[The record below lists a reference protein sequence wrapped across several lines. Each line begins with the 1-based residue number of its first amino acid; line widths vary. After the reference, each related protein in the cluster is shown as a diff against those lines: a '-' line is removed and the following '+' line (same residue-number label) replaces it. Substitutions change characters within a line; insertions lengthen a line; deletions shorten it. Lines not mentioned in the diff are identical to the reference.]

1 MNSTILNDIVRDYES
16 ISSAWTA
23 TLLPIA
29 QAVFWTLVLIEL
41 VWSAIWWVVDR
52 EDGLGVI
59 TALLRKVLAV
69 GFFYALLINGP
80 TWIRAVIDG
89 FTQAGASA
97 SGLTDLSPSGVFD
110 QGLALANKILNSVE
124 GLGILEGIFP
134 SLVAVFTAL
143 VVVVSFA
150 IIAAQL
156 LVALVESFVVIGA
169 GVLFVGF
176 SGSRWTKF
184 FTERYLS
191 YLASVGVKLLVL
203 YLIMGVGMSIAARWV
218 PILERGG
225 FSPIPFFYVM
235 GGSLVFLFLTW
246 HIPSVASAMMVGAV
260 HLSLADV
267 YYPLM
272 LAGRATGLG
281 MAAAGAVMT
290 VTRWSGGRLS
300 EWTALHTGGRGG
312 ASGGAGGSPPDAPGG
327 GPSRFGPGPMS
338 RSPRGRAGDGATTNP
353 SSRGGTARP
362 ADSGTPATQ
371 TSGGTPHAGRPE
383 RPTPANAPAVSAR
396 PAPPSATGEGRAEK
410 IDGSGMGASGE
421 QGERPTPPNTPVAPA
436 QDRRST

>member
-23 TLLPIA
+23 TLLAIA

-80 TWIRAVIDG
+80 TWIRAVIAG

-169 GVLFVGF
+169 GILFVGF

-290 VTRWSGGRLS
+290 VGRWSGGRLR
-300 EWTALHTGGRGG
+300 EWTALHTGGGGG
-312 ASGGAGGSPPDAPGG
+312 ASGAAGGSPPGGAGG
-327 GPSRFGPGPMS
+327 GSSRPGSGPTP
-338 RSPRGRAGDGATTNP
+338 RSPRGRAGDSGTTDAP
-353 SSRGGTARP
+353 TRGGTSRP
-362 ADSGTPATQ
+362 AD
-371 TSGGTPHAGRPE
+371 GGTPSPQTPGGTPSATRSE
-383 RPTPANAPAVSAR
+383 QPTPPNAPAASAR
-396 PAPPSATGEGRAEK
+396 PASPPAAGEARVEKVERSAGNARGEGA
-410 IDGSGMGASGE
+410 
-421 QGERPTPPNTPVAPA
+421 ERPTPPNTPVAPA
-436 QDRRST
+436 QDR